1 MDTDQI
7 AAAIL
12 SARARR
18 QPLPPITD
26 SFSMT
31 MRQAYEV
38 QAAVT
43 AHRIAAGQKVIG
55 WKLGY
60 TSRAMRE
67 QMGISEMNFGPLT
80 DSMLL
85 ANNSQ
90 VPATT
95 VQPMVEPEIAV
106 VLSDAPVP
114 PFTPDAVRA
123 VIKSAHSCLEI
134 VDPIWAGRRFRIED
148 NTADGSSAAFFVLGG
163 EIATRDLPAVE
174 VRLAHDDSF
183 VAAATGEAA
192 DGDPSGG
199 IAWLAYQLAAL
210 GESLRGGDIVL
221 TGGLTRAVPI
231 DPGHRVSAVFRHD
244 GHTSAV
250 MVRR

>member
-1 MDTDQI
+1 MDIDRI

-26 SFSMT
+26 SCSMT
-31 MRQAYEV
+31 MRQAYQV
-38 QAAVT
+38 QEAIT
-43 AHRIAAGQKVIG
+43 AHRVAAGQKVIG

-67 QMGISEMNFGPLT
+67 QMGIDAMNFGPLT

-85 ANNSQ
+85 ANDSQ
-90 VPATT
+90 VPATA
-95 VQPMVEPEIAV
+95 VQPLVEPEIAV

-123 VIKSAHSCLEI
+123 VIKSAHPCLEV
-134 VDPIWAGRRFRIED
+134 VDPIWIGRRFRIED
-148 NTADGSSAAFFVLGG
+148 NTADGSSAAFFVVGG
-163 EIATRDLPAVE
+163 EIATRDLRAVE

-192 DGDPSGG
+192 NGDPCGG
-199 IAWLAYQLAAL
+199 IAWLAGQLGAL
-210 GESLRGGDIVL
+210 GQSLRRGDIVL

-231 DPGHRVSAVFRHD
+231 DPGHRISAEFRHD
-244 GHTSAV
+244 GRTSSV
-250 MVRR
+250 TVRR